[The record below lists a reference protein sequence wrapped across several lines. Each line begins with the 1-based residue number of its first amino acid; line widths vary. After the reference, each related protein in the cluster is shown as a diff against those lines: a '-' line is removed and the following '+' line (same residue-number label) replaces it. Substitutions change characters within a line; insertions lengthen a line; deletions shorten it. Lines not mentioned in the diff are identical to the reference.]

1 MVRWVCPSACPV
13 VRRTPFS
20 ALYSTH
26 ESMDGIYYVNGM
38 LARLVVCITAL
49 VGTWSTLNRV
59 NMGYGTV
66 GVSVGLS
73 APFSAL
79 YSSHESMDGIHYV
92 NGMLARLV
100 VCITALV
107 GTWSTLNRVYM
118 GMVQWVCPST
128 CPHNLFCLVQ

>member
-1 MVRWVCPSACPV
+1 MQQRVCPSACPV
-13 VRRTPFS
+13 VRRKPFS
-20 ALYSTH
+20 AFLHSSH

-59 NMGYGTV
+59 YMGYGTV

-79 YSSHESMDGIHYV
+79 Y
-92 NGMLARLV
+92 RLWVGPV
-100 VCITALV
+100 VLV
-107 GTWSTLNRVYM
+107 GS
-118 GMVQWVCPST
+118 
-128 CPHNLFCLVQ
+128 